1 MPKYQYTAQNE
12 EGKRVHGMRDAAD
25 EAELY
30 QRLRA
35 DGLFPLS
42 FKEKVVVKK
51 RKKIKTKILAD
62 FCREL
67 ATLLQAGVSLV
78 RALGIIS
85 EEENIKKEHREIYAD
100 VQRLI
105 RQGVALSDAMEAQ
118 GEVFP
123 ELMIYMFR
131 SAEASG
137 RLEQTAFRM
146 ANHYEK
152 EYKLTAKVKNA
163 MTYPIILSVL
173 IVAVVLIIFTFVLPQ
188 FESMFEQMEDLP
200 PTTKFL
206 MWFSDALTTYWLQ
219 IGIGVFIFVL
229 VLMLVFRI
237 YKVRY
242 IKDRLLVRMPMIGP
256 LLKSIYTAR
265 FARTLSSLYSSG
277 LPIVTAL
284 QTGRKTV
291 GNLYIDEQFE
301 RAIARVRAGE
311 NLSAALG
318 DIDGFIKKFS
328 ATILI
333 GEETGS
339 LDSML
344 DSSAENLEYESEI
357 AISKMVS
364 MLEPLMIVIMAL
376 VVGLIMVSVIAPI
389 YGSYDTIGANA
400 Q

>member
-1 MPKYQYTAQNE
+1 MPKFQYTAQNE
-12 EGKRVHGMRDAAD
+12 AGKRVHGTKDAAD

-30 QRLRA
+30 QRLRQE
-35 DGLFPLS
+35 GLYPLS
-42 FKEKVVVKK
+42 FKEKTVVKK
-51 RKKIKTKILAD
+51 RKKIKTKVLAE

-85 EEENIKKEHREIYAD
+85 EEENIKKEYREIYAD

-105 RQGVALSDAMEAQ
+105 RQGVALSDAMEQQ

-123 ELMIYMFR
+123 ELMVYMFR

-137 RLEQTAFRM
+137 RMEQTAFRM

-163 MTYPIILSVL
+163 MTYPMILLIL
-173 IVAVVLIIFTFVLPQ
+173 IVAVVLVIFTFVLPQ
-188 FESMFEQMEDLP
+188 FEDMFAQMEELP
-200 PTTKFL
+200 VTTEFL
-206 MWFSDALTTYWLQ
+206 MWFSDFLVTHWLQ
-219 IGIGVFIFVL
+219 IAIGVFVFAVVI
-229 VLMLVFRI
+229 MLVFRI
-237 YKVRY
+237 HKVRY
-242 IKDRLLVRMPMIGP
+242 AKDKMLVRMPVIGP

-284 QTGRKTV
+284 QTGSKTV
-291 GNLYIDEQFE
+291 GNLYIEEQFD

-328 ATILI
+328 ATIMI

-344 DSSAENLEYESEI
+344 DSSAENLEYESEM

-376 VVGLIMVSVIAPI
+376 IVGVIMVSVIGPI
-389 YGSYDTIGANA
+389 YGSYDAIGANA
-400 Q
+400 

>member
-12 EGKRVHGMRDAAD
+12 EGKRVRGIREAAD
-25 EAELY
+25 ESDLY

-35 DGLFPLS
+35 EGLFPLS
-42 FKEKVVVKK
+42 YKEKVIVKN
-51 RKKIKTKILAD
+51 RRKIKTKELSE

-85 EEENIKKEHREIYAD
+85 EEENIKKQHREIYMD
-100 VQRLI
+100 LQRLI
-105 RQGVALSDAMEAQ
+105 RQGVALSDAMEQQ

-123 ELMIYMFR
+123 ELMIHMFR

-137 RLEQTAFRM
+137 RMEQTAFRM

-152 EYKLTAKVKNA
+152 EYKLTSKVKSA
-163 MTYPIILSVL
+163 MTYPIILLVL
-173 IVAVVLIIFTFVLPQ
+173 IVVVVLVIFTFVLPQ
-188 FESMFEQMEDLP
+188 FDSLFAQMEDLP
-200 PTTKFL
+200 AGTKFL
-206 MWFSDALTTYWLQ
+206 MWFSDTITTYWLQ
-219 IGIGVFIFVL
+219 IGIGLVIFVL
-229 VLMLVFRI
+229 VMMLVFRI
-237 YKVRY
+237 HKVRLLR
-242 IKDRLLVRMPMIGP
+242 DRLLLRVPIVGK
-256 LLKSIYTAR
+256 LLKTIYTAR

-291 GNLYIDEQFE
+291 GNLYIDEQFD
-301 RAIARVRAGE
+301 RATARVRAGE

-318 DIDGFIKKFS
+318 DINGFVKKFS
-328 ATILI
+328 STIMI

-357 AISKMVS
+357 AIGKMVS
-364 MLEPLMIVIMAL
+364 LLEPLMIVIMAL
-376 VVGLIMVSVIAPI
+376 IVGFIMISVIMPI
-389 YGSYDTIGANA
+389 YGSYDAIGAGY
-400 Q
+400 